1 MKMKIAING
10 FGRIGRLTL
19 RAILEN
25 NNNNFEVVAINDL
38 GDINSNIHLFKY
50 DSVHGTFKQDI
61 KIIENNV
68 EINEKKIRFYS
79 EKDPISLPWNELNV
93 DLVIESTGF
102 FTDRDS
108 AYKHIEAGARKVLI
122 SAPGKNPDLTVVYGV
137 NHNMITSSHKII
149 SNGSC
154 TTNCL
159 APIAHI
165 LDGKLE
171 IMSGYMTTVHSVTGD
186 QKTIDTFH
194 KDLRRARNSSISMI
208 PTSTGAAKAV
218 GEVLPNLI
226 GKLDGSAIRVP
237 TANVS
242 LIDFTFQTKIE
253 TSSEKINNLL
263 AEASKNELKNVL
275 SVSNVPLVSCDFN
288 HNSHSSI
295 VDLNETK
302 VINNIFCRVLSW
314 YDNEWGFSNRLIDV
328 ANKML
333 DENDL

>member
-61 KIIENNV
+61 KIIGNIV
-68 EINEKKIRFYS
+68 EINENKIKFYS
-79 EKDPISLPWNELNV
+79 EKNPISLPWNELNV

-108 AYKHIEAGARKVLI
+108 AYKHIEAGAKKVLI

-165 LDGKLE
+165 LDNKLE

-263 AEASKNELKNVL
+263 SEASKNELKNIL
-275 SVSNVPLVSCDFN
+275 SVSKVPLVSCDFN

-302 VINNIFCRVLSW
+302 VINNIFCRILSW

>member
-38 GDINSNIHLFKY
+38 GDIDSNIHLFKY

-61 KIIENNV
+61 EIIENNV

-79 EKDPISLPWNELNV
+79 EKDPISLPWNKLNV

-108 AYKHIEAGARKVLI
+108 ANKHIEAGAKKVLI

-165 LDGKLE
+165 LDNKLE

-218 GEVLPNLI
+218 GEVLPNLV

-263 AEASKNELKNVL
+263 AEASKNELKNIL

-333 DENDL
+333 NENDL

>member
-1 MKMKIAING
+1 MKIAING

-25 NNNNFEVVAINDL
+25 NKNNLEVVAINDL
-38 GDINSNIHLFKY
+38 GDMNSNIHLFKY
-50 DSVHGTFKQDI
+50 DSVHGIFKQDI
-61 KIIENNV
+61 KIFEDYI

-79 EKDPISLPWNELNV
+79 ERNPLTLPWNKLNI

-108 AYKHIEAGARKVLI
+108 SHKHIEAGAKKILI

-137 NHNMITSSHKII
+137 NHNMISSKHKII

-159 APIAHI
+159 APIAHV
-165 LDGKLE
+165 LDNDLE
-171 IMSGYMTTVHSVTGD
+171 ILSGYMTTVHSVTGD

-218 GEVLPNLI
+218 GEVLPNLK

-242 LIDFTFQTKIE
+242 LIDFTFQTRKE
-253 TSSEKINNLL
+253 TSPEKINRLL
-263 AEASKNELKNVL
+263 TDASKNQLTNIL
-275 SVSNVPLVSCDFN
+275 SVSSVPLVSIDFN
-288 HNSHSSI
+288 HNPHSSI
-295 VDLNETK
+295 VDLSETK
-302 VINNIFCRVLSW
+302 VINGTFCRVLSW
-314 YDNEWGFSNRLIDV
+314 YDNEWGFSNRLVDV

-333 DENDL
+333 GENDL